1 MRDIEDFVFTNKQC
15 LAVCIA
21 KNENTKLSQIFQL
34 LALDDKEEQFDSQP
48 LSHNVRCSLI
58 GIANFLLNSHGKFAD
73 DLVPMLLRALS
84 ALPHMKWIDDG
95 LLNKSDRIPIQ
106 EQFAF
111 CFNTSLSDLAAH
123 LPRFRE
129 QIIAAQADALACA
142 VSSVYD
148 IMEDKENLEH
158 NYSHIIKLMCYVLG
172 LTRSIGRFSTDYDTP
187 LISLI
192 FPLPMDETKKL
203 KGDRSGE
210 ILHRISTD
218 EFTFDTPENSEA
230 NLRDETRLIRIYNKL
245 GASFI
250 VHNFTGGLKLNMEA
264 QDLEKLFD
272 SVQRL
277 MESNFLE
284 LLDEI
289 SGDIFQNG
297 GSVKRNPYKSMSE
310 IVNLCCLTLLKDVL
324 SPYTVSRDE
333 ETSPVSEKFAKEIS
347 VFSKNAL
354 QRLDSELQGLSH
366 SSEATTSSEVSRQ
379 KLNIQAATVSLQLI
393 AWAAIDDIDADTIC
407 TEIISRLFANQSQ
420 RTIISQLALYLK
432 AISSMATLAEK
443 FPAVATTAVNQNLQ
457 RFLLE
462 PAPMLTKL
470 ASDTTL
476 ERGKSTGDVLQNSKS
491 SNNLIDA
498 ISKRKLALDSLRNSA
513 IKAICRALKSSIRM
527 ESDSVQ
533 QCLAGLST
541 KLFVCSNAS
550 NLSSSVVSLV
560 CENAIQ
566 TLGGIG
572 VGLVDSTAVEVPEMV
587 VQIYLQRFA
596 QPPSQLDVTMVRC
609 LAEMWIA
616 GAKSIYENV
625 WKLFTQI
632 CIESSNRVYSQ
643 GNGEPNEQRYTHVSL
658 AVDMAMSR
666 MAAGVKNE
674 DDKQTLL
681 IRLLEL
687 FVQLGIEGRR
697 VGEKVSKSTVKMST
711 SAGNLGVLM
720 PKIASLLR
728 RMQPISEPTPKLRSL
743 FRDFWFYCTV
753 LGFDVE
759 SSSLW
764 PEEWYNAVCET
775 ATKTPVL
782 IATENLRSEL
792 IDNAAIRSD
801 SISPQELQEMRNTV
815 LAELSHQAEAVPLIN
830 RFDFANCTYLLSV
843 HRMESMRLIHSS
855 NIEAFSSFF
864 KYIEDKTVRKDKSG
878 LWTCM
883 LAAAPRIFY
892 SWCVK
897 MQTRRDN
904 DEPTEDALVWHAQFL
919 LFKFNHHLREVR
931 KVADACLS
939 QLVQSF
945 PYLLWNT
952 KVLTTILRLLQEL
965 EDNLQKDPTCRE
977 PQFTIDGFEKKE
989 WTIQL
994 QDSIEG
1000 RRSVVKDFSMRV
1012 KQILKEALRW
1022 APASTHS
1029 NLLEYVSKFG
1039 SERDAAMQLAIDATS
1054 EGSGKSGS
1062 YLTSLYKR
1070 SNYLGQVKGMLATT
1084 LSGDID
1090 QVTAENSLIDRLE
1103 KDFLRACQ
1111 SGKDN
1116 EMEQAVLLLTALF
1129 VSLRALNERI
1139 LTLLVRTP
1147 LHNFTESTIS
1157 LCTMAWNWLLSARPE
1172 AHSLFLHEQARA
1184 FADSCRFGLGLFEK
1198 ENVDM
1203 SLSPLCRQV
1212 ERPPPSANFRPHREW
1227 IEFIS
1232 ERCDVASYSSR
1243 EQLDVLEMMFSQ
1255 ILSAQIG
1262 TAHLHGS
1269 AAGVSNPSA
1278 NITAPARKET
1288 INQVTRGIEAV
1299 GVRFRLLSC
1308 VLNMVQQDACL
1319 LRPTNVLIRQRV
1331 YSAAFHYF
1339 TIAPQGPTQPAEALK
1354 EDINQLA
1361 KFFKHLKNDK
1371 YYMVKESVAQTDKNS
1386 VMSSTTMSQ
1395 MQTAFEKS
1403 LLISGGSV
1411 STGTNGTPTATT
1423 LMLPPT
1429 TNYANTLTLSS
1440 QKSMA
1445 AASASIRS
1453 GKTIEAKLSAEEDK
1467 RIKTWNKQRNMLLL
1481 LVANEIERLT
1491 AWLHPLALAVEECTS
1506 EPDTFLRATLNDIQ
1520 LPTSQDSKKKKV
1532 VWREQVELAW
1542 SISPELCIQLPTR
1555 FRGSEDLVRCVES
1568 IVRLQPEL
1576 VAHIPEALPIY
1587 LGGGSVVFESSDM
1600 SHVLTWARCSPVM
1613 ALSLLTPRIYPTHPI
1628 SVQYAVRVLR
1638 SYPADA
1644 LLMYIP
1650 QIVQAVRYDTMGYI
1664 SELMIWLAG
1673 HSQLLAHQ
1681 LIWNMQTNMY
1691 TDEESK
1697 IKDPTLFDPL
1707 NDIMQKIISQ
1717 LEGAA
1722 RRFHEA
1728 EFKLF
1733 HQLTAISG
1741 TIKPYPKGDARKKA
1755 CLKALADVKIE
1766 TITYLPSNPEAVL
1779 LDLDYSSGAPMQ
1791 SAAKAPF
1798 LARFRVK
1805 RCGVRE
1811 LERIGLQAQHE
1822 NKKSQEADL
1831 EDLRKVQD
1839 SRVCWQAAIFKVGDD
1854 VRQDMLAL
1862 QLMQLMKN
1870 VWAGL
1875 GLPVRVFPYR
1885 VVATSPGC
1893 GVIECVPNSKSR
1905 DQLGRQTDFGL
1916 YEYFKTQ
1923 YGDESSET
1931 FQEARRNFVRSMAAY
1946 SVFSFLLQIKDRHN
1960 GNIMIDLDGHIIH
1973 IDFGFMFES
1982 SPGGNLG
1989 FEPDFKLSEEMVAIM
2004 GGKMEAAPFRQFAS
2018 LCVHAYLAVRPYHKS
2033 FVSLVSLMLD
2043 THLPCFRGK
2052 TINQLRARFAPEMN
2066 EKDAAKYMHSVITN
2080 CFLNI
2085 RSKMYDQLQYFQ
2097 NEIPY

>member
-1 MRDIEDFVFTNKQC
+1 MFTNKQC

-34 LALDDKEEQFDSQP
+34 LALDDKEEQFESQP

-58 GIANFLLNSHGKFAD
+58 GVANFLLNSHGKFAD
-73 DLVPMLLRALS
+73 DLVPMLLRALT

-95 LLNKSDRIPIQ
+95 LLNKSDRIPVQ

-129 QIIAAQADALACA
+129 QIVSAQCDALACA
-142 VSSVYD
+142 VSSAYD
-148 IMEDKENLEH
+148 LLEDKENLEH
-158 NYSHIIKLMCYVLG
+158 NHSHVVKLMCYVLG
-172 LTRSIGRFSTDYDTP
+172 LTRSIGRFSTDYDSP

-203 KGDRSGE
+203 KGSGGE

-230 NLRDETRLIRIYNKL
+230 VLRDQARLVRMYNKL
-245 GASFI
+245 GASFL
-250 VHNFTGGLKLNMEA
+250 VHNFTGGLKLEMTA

-277 MESNFLE
+277 MDLKFLE
-284 LLDEI
+284 VLDEI
-289 SGDIFQNG
+289 SGDIFQHG

-310 IVNLCCLTLLKDVL
+310 IVILCSLTLLKDVL
-324 SPYTVSRDE
+324 GPYQVVKD
-333 ETSPVSEKFAKEIS
+333 SPVSEKFAKEIS
-347 VFSKNAL
+347 VFSKSAL
-354 QRLDSELQGLSH
+354 QKLDSELQTLQH
-366 SSEATTSSEVSRQ
+366 SSDPAMNVNTEVSRQ
-379 KLNIQAATVSLQLI
+379 KLNIQSATVSLQLI

-407 TEIISRLFANQSQ
+407 TEIISRLFANQPQ
-420 RTIISQLALYLK
+420 RTIISQLPLYLK

-470 ASDTTL
+470 ATDSTL
-476 ERGKSTGDVLQNSKS
+476 ERGKSAGDVIQNSKS
-491 SNNLIDA
+491 SNNLIEA
-498 ISKRKLALDSLRNSA
+498 ISRRKLALDSLRNAA

-541 KLFVCSNAS
+541 KLFVCSNA
-550 NLSSSVVSLV
+550 NNFVVSLV

-596 QPPSQLDVTMVRC
+596 NPPSQLDVTMIRC

-616 GAKSIYENV
+616 GARSIYENV

-643 GNGEPNEQRYTHVSL
+643 GNNDSNDQRFTASRHVSL

-666 MAAGVKNE
+666 MAVGVVNE
-674 DDKQTLL
+674 DDKMTLL
-681 IRLLEL
+681 VRLLEL

-782 IATENLRSEL
+782 IASENLRSEL

-843 HRMESMRLIHSS
+843 HRMESMRLLHANHID
-855 NIEAFSSFF
+855 AFSSFF

-883 LAAAPRIFY
+883 LAAAPRIFL

-897 MQTRRDN
+897 MMKRRDN

-939 QLVQSF
+939 QLVKAF

-965 EDNLQKDPTCRE
+965 EDNLQKDPTCKE
-977 PQFTIDGFEKKE
+977 PQFSIEGFEKG

-1000 RRSVVKDFSMRV
+1000 RRAVVKDFSMRV
-1012 KQILKEALRW
+1012 KQILKEALQW

-1054 EGSGKSGS
+1054 EKNGKSGS
-1062 YLTSLYKR
+1062 YMTSLYKR

-1103 KDFLRACQ
+1103 KDFQRACK

-1129 VSLRALNERI
+1129 VSLRNVNERI

-1227 IEFIS
+1227 IEFIG

-1255 ILSAQIG
+1255 TLSAKIG
-1262 TAHLHGS
+1262 TGHLHGTISTSNGGSLS
-1269 AAGVSNPSA
+1269 AP
-1278 NITAPARKET
+1278 TRKEC
-1288 INQVTRGIEAV
+1288 INQITRGIEAV

-1308 VLNMVQQDACL
+1308 VLGMIQQDACL
-1319 LRPTNVLIRQRV
+1319 ARPTNVLIRQRV
-1331 YSAAFHYF
+1331 YSCAFHYF
-1339 TIAPQGPTQPAEALK
+1339 TLAPQGPTQAEDALR
-1354 EDINQLA
+1354 EDIRLMC
-1361 KFFKHLKNDK
+1361 KFFQNLKSDK
-1371 YYMVKESVAQTDKNS
+1371 YYMVKETLAKSDKNLVLTS
-1386 VMSSTTMSQ
+1386 TMSH

-1403 LLISGGSV
+1403 LLVGNGAGV
-1411 STGTNGTPTATT
+1411 TTGTPTAT

-1440 QKSMA
+1440 QKAMA
-1445 AASASIRS
+1445 AATASMRS
-1453 GKTIEAKLSAEEDK
+1453 GKTIEAKLSNEEDR
-1467 RIKTWNKQRNMLLL
+1467 RIRTWMKQRHMLMI
-1481 LVANEIERLT
+1481 LVANEIERLS
-1491 AWLHPLALAVEECTS
+1491 AWLHPLALAQEDCTS
-1506 EPDTFLRATLNDIQ
+1506 EAEQFMKTTIMEIQ
-1520 LPTSQDSKKKKV
+1520 LPAENKKKFS
-1532 VWREQVELAW
+1532 WREAAELSW
-1542 SISPELCIQLPTR
+1542 HISPELAIQLPSR
-1555 FRGSEDLVRCVES
+1555 FRGYEELIKSVEGLVRG
-1568 IVRLQPEL
+1568 QPEL
-1576 VAHIPEALPIY
+1576 VAHIPEALPLF
-1587 LGGGSVVFESSDM
+1587 LGNGSSVFESSDM
-1600 SHVLTWARCSPVM
+1600 SHVLTWSRCSPVM
-1613 ALSLLTPRIYPTHPI
+1613 ALSLLTPRQYPTHPI
-1628 SVQYAVRVLR
+1628 SMQYAVRVLR

-1664 SELMIWLAG
+1664 SELIIWLAG

-1697 IKDPTLFDPL
+1697 NKDPTLFDPL
-1707 NDIMQKIISQ
+1707 NDIMQKILSQ

-1741 TIKPYPKGDARKKA
+1741 TIKPFPKGDARKKA

-1779 LDLDYSSGAPMQ
+1779 LDLDYSSGTPMQ

-1811 LERIGLQAQHE
+1811 LEHIGLQAQSE
-1822 NKKSQEADL
+1822 KEEKSSEADL
-1831 EDLRKVQD
+1831 DNLRKVQD

-2052 TINQLRARFAPEMN
+2052 TINQLRTRFAPDMN
-2066 EKDAAKYMHSVITN
+2066 EKEAAKYMHSVITN

>member
-1 MRDIEDFVFTNKQC
+1 
-15 LAVCIA
+15 
-21 KNENTKLSQIFQL
+21 
-34 LALDDKEEQFDSQP
+34 
-48 LSHNVRCSLI
+48 
-58 GIANFLLNSHGKFAD
+58 
-73 DLVPMLLRALS
+73 
-84 ALPHMKWIDDG
+84 MKWIDDG
-95 LLNKSDRIPIQ
+95 LLNKSDKIPIQ

-129 QIIAAQADALACA
+129 QIVSAQADALACA

-148 IMEDKENLEH
+148 LLEDKENLEH
-158 NYSHIIKLMCYVLG
+158 NHSHVIKLMCYVLG

-192 FPLPMDETKKL
+192 FPLPKDETKKP
-203 KGDRSGE
+203 KGKSNGE

-218 EFTFDTPENSEA
+218 EFSFDTPENTEA
-230 NLRDETRLIRIYNKL
+230 ALRDETRLIRMYNKL
-245 GASFI
+245 GASFL
-250 VHNFTGGLKLNMEA
+250 VHNFTGGLKLEMNSE
-264 QDLEKLFD
+264 DLEKLFD

-277 MESNFLE
+277 MDPKILE
-284 LLDEI
+284 VLDDI
-289 SGDIFQNG
+289 SGDIFHNG
-297 GSVKRNPYKSMSE
+297 GNVKRNPYKSMSE
-310 IVNLCCLTLLKDVL
+310 IINLCCLTLLKDVL
-324 SPYTVSRDE
+324 CPYTVATDE
-333 ETSPVSEKFAKEIS
+333 SPVSEKFAKEIS
-347 VFSKNAL
+347 VFSNAAL
-354 QRLDSELQGLSH
+354 TKLDADLQGLSH
-366 SSEATTSSEVSRQ
+366 SSETTTSSEVSRQ
-379 KLNIQAATVSLQLI
+379 KLNIQSATVSLQLI
-393 AWAAIDDIDADTIC
+393 AWAAIDDITADSIC
-407 TEIISRLFANQSQ
+407 TEIIKRLFNMQSQ
-420 RTIISQLALYLK
+420 RTIISHLPFYLK

-470 ASDTTL
+470 ASESTL
-476 ERGKSTGDVLQNSKS
+476 ERGKSAGDVLQNSKS
-491 SNNLIDA
+491 SNNLVDA
-498 ISKRKLALDSLRNSA
+498 SFKRKLALDSLRNAA
-513 IKAICRALKSSIRM
+513 IKAICRALKSSIRI
-527 ESDSVQ
+527 EPDSVQ

-541 KLFVCSNAS
+541 KLFVCSNA
-550 NLSSSVVSLV
+550 NNFVVSLV

-596 QPPSQLDVTMVRC
+596 NPPSQLDVTMIRC

-616 GAKSIYENV
+616 GARSIYENV

-643 GNGEPNEQRYTHVSL
+643 GNSETNDQRYTHVSL

-666 MAAGVKNE
+666 MATGVRNE
-674 DDKQTLL
+674 EDKMTLL
-681 IRLLEL
+681 VRLLEL

-728 RMQPISEPTPKLRSL
+728 RMHPISDPTPKLRSL

-782 IATENLRSEL
+782 IASENLRSEL

-843 HRMESMRLIHSS
+843 HRMESMRLIHA
-855 NIEAFSSFF
+855 NHIDAFSSFF

-883 LAAAPRIFY
+883 LAAAPRIFF
-892 SWCVK
+892 SWCLK
-897 MQTRRDN
+897 MQKRRDN

-952 KVLTTILRLLQEL
+952 TVLTTILRLLQEL
-965 EDNLQKDPTCRE
+965 EDNLTKDPTCKE
-977 PQFTIDGFEKKE
+977 PQFQIDGFERKE

-1054 EGSGKSGS
+1054 EGKGKSGS

-1103 KDFLRACQ
+1103 KDFQRACK

-1129 VSLRALNERI
+1129 VSLRCVNERI

-1184 FADSCRFGLGLFEK
+1184 FADSSRFGLGLFEK

-1227 IEFIS
+1227 IEFIG

-1255 ILSAQIG
+1255 TLSAQIG
-1262 TAHLHGS
+1262 TGHLHGS
-1269 AAGVSNPSA
+1269 TGASHSVNLTGP
-1278 NITAPARKET
+1278 TRKES

-1308 VLNMVQQDACL
+1308 VLGMVQQEACL

-1331 YSAAFHYF
+1331 YASAFHYF
-1339 TIAPQGPTQPAEALK
+1339 TIAPQGPTQPEEALR
-1354 EDINQLA
+1354 EDIRLLA
-1361 KFFKHLKNDK
+1361 KFFDHLKNDRH
-1371 YYMVKESVAQTDKNS
+1371 YMIKETKAITDKNI
-1386 VMSSTTMSQ
+1386 VMSSTISQ

-1403 LLISGGSV
+1403 LLITGGSAAP
-1411 STGTNGTPTATT
+1411 TNGTPTTT

-1445 AASASIRS
+1445 AATASIRS
-1453 GKTIEAKLSAEEDK
+1453 GKSIEAKLSIEEDR
-1467 RIKTWNKQRNMLLL
+1467 RIKTWMKQRNMLML
-1481 LVANEIERLT
+1481 LVANEIERLC
-1491 AWLHPLALAVEECTS
+1491 AWLHPLALSQEDCTS
-1506 EPDTFLRATLNDIQ
+1506 DSDAFLRATLADIQ
-1520 LPTSQDSKKKKV
+1520 VPGSTSDNKKKK

-1542 SISPELCIQLPTR
+1542 SISPELCIQLPSR
-1555 FRGSEDLVRCVES
+1555 FRGSDELVKCVES
-1568 IVRLQPEL
+1568 LVRGQPEL

-1587 LGGGSVVFESSDM
+1587 LGNGSSVFESSDM

-1697 IKDPTLFDPL
+1697 VKDPTLFDPL

-1741 TIKPYPKGDARKKA
+1741 TIKPFPKGEARKKA
-1755 CLKALADVKIE
+1755 CLKALADIKIE

-1779 LDLDYSSGAPMQ
+1779 LDLDYSSGTPMQ

-1798 LARFRVK
+1798 LVRFRVK

-1811 LERIGLQAQHE
+1811 LEKIGLQAQSE
-1822 NKKSQEADL
+1822 NKKSSESDL

>member
-1 MRDIEDFVFTNKQC
+1 MRDIEDFVFSNKQC

-21 KNENTKLSQIFQL
+21 KNENTKLTQVFQL
-34 LALDDKEEQFDSQP
+34 LALDGKNENFESPP
-48 LSHNVRCSLI
+48 LSHNVRASLI
-58 GIANFLLNSHGKFAD
+58 GIANFLLHSHGKFAD
-73 DLVPMLLRALS
+73 ELVPMLLRALNS
-84 ALPHMKWIDDG
+84 LPHTTWIDDG
-95 LLNKSDRIPIQ
+95 LLNKSDQIPVQ

-111 CFNTSLSDLAAH
+111 CFNTALSDLAAR
-123 LPRFRE
+123 LPPFRE
-129 QIIAAQADALACA
+129 HIVSAQTDALACA
-142 VSSVYD
+142 VSSVLD
-148 IMEDKENLEH
+148 LLKDKKNLEH
-158 NYSHIIKLMCYVLG
+158 NHAHVVKLMCYVLG
-172 LTRSIGRFSTDYDTP
+172 LIRSMGRFSADYEVP
-187 LISLI
+187 LISLV
-192 FPLPMDETKKL
+192 FPLPVDETKKC
-203 KGDRSGE
+203 KGMTSGE
-210 ILHRISTD
+210 TRQRLNID
-218 EFTFDTPENSEA
+218 EFMYEEPDADTNSA
-230 NLRDETRLIRIYNKL
+230 LDGSRFVRMYNKL
-245 GASFI
+245 GASFQ
-250 VHNFTGGLKLNMEA
+250 VLNYTGGLKLTMSA
-264 QDLEKLFD
+264 HDLEKLFD

-277 MESNFLE
+277 MEPSILST
-284 LLDEI
+284 LDQIAAET
-289 SGDIFQNG
+289 FTA
-297 GSVKRNPYKSMSE
+297 GSLKRNPYKTLAE
-310 IVNLCCLTLLKDVL
+310 AVTLCCLCLLRDVL
-324 SPYTVSRDE
+324 SLYNVATNKE
-333 ETSPVSEKFAKEIS
+333 KPVTEAFAKE
-347 VFSKNAL
+347 VNAFARTAL
-354 QRLDSELQGLSH
+354 QKLDTESQSIQH
-366 SSEATTSSEVSRQ
+366 SSEDSSTISRA
-379 KLNIQAATVSLQLI
+379 KLNVQAATVALQLI
-393 AWAAIDDIDADTIC
+393 AWAAVDDIDSDTIC
-407 TEIISRLFANQSQ
+407 SSISPRLFANQTQ
-420 RTIISQLALYLK
+420 RTIISQLPLSLN
-432 AISSMATLAEK
+432 AIRSLASLAEK
-443 FPAVATTAVNQNLQ
+443 FPAVATATVIPILS

-470 ASDTTL
+470 ASDSTL
-476 ERGKSTGDVLQNSKS
+476 ERGKSAGELGKS
-491 SNNLIDA
+491 SNGAMDGSL
-498 ISKRKLALDSLRNSA
+498 KRKSALDTLRTTA
-513 IKAICRALKSSIRM
+513 IKAMCRALKSAMRVEVSC
-527 ESDSVQ
+527 VQ
-533 QCLAGLST
+533 ACLASLSS
-541 KLFVCSNAS
+541 KLFVCSNA
-550 NLSSSVVSLV
+550 NNFVVSLV

-587 VQIYLQRFA
+587 LQIYLQRFA
-596 QPPSQLDVTMVRC
+596 NPPSQLDVTMVRC

-616 GAKSIYENV
+616 GSRTIYENV

-643 GNGEPNEQRYTHVSL
+643 GNSDSHDQRYTHVSL
-658 AVDMAMSR
+658 AVDVAMSR
-666 MAAGVKNE
+666 MAEGVRNE
-674 DDKQTLL
+674 EDKMTLL
-681 IRLLEL
+681 VRLLEL

-720 PKIASLLR
+720 PKIAALLR
-728 RMQPISEPTPKLRSL
+728 RMQPISQPTPKLRSL

-815 LAELSHQAEAVPLIN
+815 LAELQHQAEAVPLIN

-843 HRMESMRLIHSS
+843 HRMETMRLLHAN
-855 NIEAFSSFF
+855 NIDAFSSFF
-864 KYIEDKTVRKDKSG
+864 KYIEDKTMRKDKSG

-883 LAAAPRIFY
+883 LAAAPQVFY
-892 SWCVK
+892 EWCFEMMK
-897 MQTRRDN
+897 RRDN
-904 DEPTEDALVWHAQFL
+904 DQPTGEALVWHAQFL

-931 KVADACLS
+931 KVADLCLS
-939 QLVQSF
+939 KLIEKF

-952 KVLTTILRLLQEL
+952 EVLTTILRLLQEL
-965 EDNLQKDPTCRE
+965 EENLQTDPTCRE
-977 PQFTIDGFEKKE
+977 PQFTIRGYEQG
-989 WTIQL
+989 WSIQL

-1000 RRSVVKDFSMRV
+1000 RRAVVKDFSLRV

-1022 APASTHS
+1022 APAATHS

-1039 SERDAAMQLAIDATS
+1039 TTCDAAMQLALDATS
-1054 EGSGKSGS
+1054 EGQGMAKASGA
-1062 YLTSLYKR
+1062 YMTSLYKR
-1070 SNYLGQVKGMLATT
+1070 SLYLGQVKGMLATT

-1090 QVTAENSLIDRLE
+1090 EATAENRLIDKLE
-1103 KDFLRACQ
+1103 TDFTRACR

-1129 VSLRALNERI
+1129 VTLRSLNERI

-1147 LHNFTESTIS
+1147 LCNFTESTVS

-1172 AHSLFLHEQARA
+1172 AHNTFLHEQARA

-1198 ENVDM
+1198 EHDNL
-1203 SLSPLCRQV
+1203 STSPLCRQL
-1212 ERPPPSANFRPHREW
+1212 ERPPNSANFRPHRAW
-1227 IEFIS
+1227 VEFIA

-1255 ILSAQIG
+1255 TLSAQIG
-1262 TAHLHGS
+1262 TGHLNGASSTH
-1269 AAGVSNPSA
+1269 SA
-1278 NITAPARKET
+1278 NLSGTPRRES
-1288 INQVTRGIEAV
+1288 INQITRGIEAV
-1299 GVRFRLLSC
+1299 GVRFRLLST
-1308 VLNMVQQDACL
+1308 VLGMVQQEACT

-1331 YSAAFHYF
+1331 YSSAFHYF
-1339 TIAPQGPTQPAEALK
+1339 TLAPQGPTQSEDALR
-1354 EDINQLA
+1354 EDIRLLVVFFNHVRTDSRYLKKEAMA
-1361 KFFKHLKNDK
+1361 KTG
-1371 YYMVKESVAQTDKNS
+1371 KEM
-1386 VMSSTTMSQ
+1386 VMSSTMSQ
-1395 MQTAFEKS
+1395 MQSAFEKS
-1403 LLISGGSV
+1403 LLIGGGGYDPLATIKSTSGS
-1411 STGTNGTPTATT
+1411 NGTPTMT
-1423 LMLPPT
+1423 LMLPPS

-1440 QKSMA
+1440 QKSIA
-1445 AASASIRS
+1445 AATASMRS
-1453 GKTIEAKLSAEEDK
+1453 GKSIEKKLSLEEDR
-1467 RIKTWNKQRNMLLL
+1467 RIKKWNKQRHLLMLLL
-1481 LVANEIERLT
+1481 ANEIERLC
-1491 AWLHPLALAVEECTS
+1491 AWLHPLALSQEEDTLDIEQWLKATVLPDIRS
-1506 EPDTFLRATLNDIQ
+1506 ENKL
-1520 LPTSQDSKKKKV
+1520 
-1532 VWREQVELAW
+1532 WREHVQSAW
-1542 SISPELCIQLPTR
+1542 DISPELAIQLPAR
-1555 FRGSEDLVRCVES
+1555 FKGSEDLIKCVQKLVRA
-1568 IVRLQPEL
+1568 QPEL
-1576 VAHIPEALPIY
+1576 VAHLPQALP
-1587 LGGGSVVFESSDM
+1587 LFLRDASVFETADM
-1600 SHVLTWARCSPVM
+1600 SHVLTWARCSPVT
-1613 ALSLLTPRIYPTHPI
+1613 ALSLLTPRQNPAHPI
-1628 SVQYAVRVLR
+1628 TMQYAVRVLR

-1650 QIVQAVRYDTMGYI
+1650 QIVQAVRFDTMGYI

-1691 TDEESK
+1691 TDEDSK
-1697 IKDPTLFDPL
+1697 NRDPVLFDAL
-1707 NDIMQKIISQ
+1707 SDITQKIISQ

-1741 TIKPYPKGDARKKA
+1741 TIKPFPKGEARKKA

-1766 TITYLPSNPEAVL
+1766 TITYLPSNPEAIL
-1779 LDLDYSSGAPMQ
+1779 LDLDYSSGTPMQ

-1811 LERIGLQAQHE
+1811 LERIGLQAQSE
-1822 NKKSQEADL
+1822 NGRTVECDL
-1831 EDLRKVQD
+1831 EELKKAQD

-1946 SVFSFLLQIKDRHN
+1946 SVFSYLLQIKDRHN

-2018 LCVHAYLAVRPYHKS
+2018 LCVHAFLAVRPYEKE

-2043 THLPCFRGK
+2043 TGLPCFRGK
-2052 TINQLRARFAPEMN
+2052 TINQLRSRFAPTLN
-2066 EKDAAKYMHSVITN
+2066 EQDAAKFMHSVITN

>member
-34 LALDDKEEQFDSQP
+34 LALDDKEEQFESQP

-73 DLVPMLLRALS
+73 ELVPMLLRALT

-95 LLNKSDRIPIQ
+95 LLNKSDRVPIQ
-106 EQFAF
+106 EQFSF

-129 QIIAAQADALACA
+129 QIIAAQTDALACA
-142 VSSVYD
+142 VSAVYD
-148 IMEDKENLEH
+148 LFDDEENLEH
-158 NYSHIIKLMCYVLG
+158 NYSHVVKLMCYVLG
-172 LTRSIGRFSTDYDTP
+172 LTRSIGRFSTDYDIP

-192 FPLPMDETKKL
+192 FPLPVDETKKL
-203 KGDRSGE
+203 KGSSGDDGR
-210 ILHRISTD
+210 HRISSD

-230 NLRDETRLIRIYNKL
+230 ILLDKTRLIRMYNKL
-245 GASFI
+245 GASFL
-250 VHNFTGGLKLNMEA
+250 VHNYPGGLKLEMCA

-277 MESNFLE
+277 MDSKFLE
-284 LLDEI
+284 SLDAI

-324 SPYTVSRDE
+324 GPYEVSKDE
-333 ETSPVSEKFAKEIS
+333 EKSPVSEKFAKEIS
-347 VFSKNAL
+347 IFSKSAL
-354 QRLDSELQGLSH
+354 QRLDSELQGLQH
-366 SSEATTSSEVSRQ
+366 SSEPMMTLNSEVSRQ
-379 KLNIQAATVSLQLI
+379 KLNIQSATVSLQLI
-393 AWAAIDDIDADTIC
+393 AWAAVDDIDADTIC
-407 TEIISRLFANQSQ
+407 TEIITRLFANQSQ
-420 RTIISQLALYLK
+420 RTIISQLPLYLK

-470 ASDTTL
+470 ASDSTL
-476 ERGKSTGDVLQNSKS
+476 ERGKSAGDVIQNSKS
-491 SNNLIDA
+491 SNNLNDA
-498 ISKRKLALDSLRNSA
+498 TSKRKLALDSLRNSA

-541 KLFVCSNAS
+541 KLFVCSNA
-550 NLSSSVVSLV
+550 NNFDSSVVSLV

-596 QPPSQLDVTMVRC
+596 NPPSQLDVTMIRC

-616 GAKSIYENV
+616 GARSIYENV

-643 GNGEPNEQRYTHVSL
+643 GNNDSNDQRYTHVSL

-674 DDKQTLL
+674 DDKMTLL
-681 IRLLEL
+681 VRLLEL

-764 PEEWYNAVCET
+764 PEKWYNAVCET

-843 HRMESMRLIHSS
+843 HRMESMRLIHA
-855 NIEAFSSFF
+855 NHVDAFSSFF

-883 LAAAPRIFY
+883 LAAAPRIFL
-892 SWCVK
+892 SWCEK
-897 MQTRRDN
+897 MMKRRDN
-904 DEPTEDALVWHAQFL
+904 DEPTEEALVWHAQFL

-939 QLVQSF
+939 QLVKAF

-965 EDNLQKDPTCRE
+965 EDNLLKDPTCRE
-977 PQFTIDGFEKKE
+977 PQFTIEGFEKG

-1000 RRSVVKDFSMRV
+1000 RRAVVKDFSMRV
-1012 KQILKEALRW
+1012 KQILKEALMW

-1054 EGSGKSGS
+1054 EGKGKSGS

-1090 QVTAENSLIDRLE
+1090 QVTAENKLIDRLE
-1103 KDFLRACQ
+1103 KDFQRACK

-1129 VSLRALNERI
+1129 VSLRSLNERI

-1184 FADSCRFGLGLFEK
+1184 FADSSRFGLGLFEK

-1227 IEFIS
+1227 IEFIG

-1255 ILSAQIG
+1255 TLSAQIG
-1262 TAHLHGS
+1262 TGHLHGS
-1269 AAGVSNPSA
+1269 TACNNSNL
-1278 NITAPARKET
+1278 TGTTKRET

-1308 VLNMVQQDACL
+1308 VLGMVQQDACL

-1331 YSAAFHYF
+1331 YSSAFHYF
-1339 TIAPQGPTQPAEALK
+1339 TMAPQGPTQAEEALR
-1354 EDINQLA
+1354 EDIRLLA
-1361 KFFKHLKNDK
+1361 KFFDHLKSDK
-1371 YYMVKESVAQTDKNS
+1371 HYMIKETMAKTDKNI
-1386 VMSSTTMSQ
+1386 VMSSTMSH

-1403 LLISGGSV
+1403 LLVTSGGSI
-1411 STGTNGTPTATT
+1411 STGNNGTPTTT

-1429 TNYANTLTLSS
+1429 TNYANTLTLS
-1440 QKSMA
+1440 QKTMA
-1445 AASASIRS
+1445 AATASIRS
-1453 GKTIEAKLSAEEDK
+1453 GKSIEAKLSIEEDR
-1467 RIKTWNKQRNMLLL
+1467 RIKTWMKQRNMLML
-1481 LVANEIERLT
+1481 LVANEIERLS
-1491 AWLHPLALAVEECTS
+1491 AWLHPLALAQEDCTLES
-1506 EPDTFLRATLNDIQ
+1506 EQFLRSQILDIQ
-1520 LPTSQDSKKKKV
+1520 GTGGSSSENKKKKI
-1532 VWREQVELAW
+1532 WREQAELAW
-1542 SISPELCIQLPTR
+1542 SISPELAIQMPSR
-1555 FRGSEDLVRCVES
+1555 FRGSEDLIKCVEGL
-1568 IVRLQPEL
+1568 VRSQPEL
-1576 VAHIPEALPIY
+1576 VAHIPEALPLF
-1587 LGGGSVVFESSDM
+1587 LGNGSGVFESADM

-1613 ALSLLTPRIYPTHPI
+1613 ALSLLTPRQYPTHPI
-1628 SVQYAVRVLR
+1628 SMQYAVRVLR

-1697 IKDPTLFDPL
+1697 IKDTALFDPL

-1741 TIKPYPKGDARKKA
+1741 TIKPFPKGDARKKA

-1779 LDLDYSSGAPMQ
+1779 LDLDYSSGTPMQ

-1811 LERIGLQAQHE
+1811 LERIGLQAQSE
-1822 NKKSQEADL
+1822 KEEKSSEADL
-1831 EDLRKVQD
+1831 EKLRKVQD

-2052 TINQLRARFAPEMN
+2052 TINQLRARFAPDMN

>member
-21 KNENTKLSQIFQL
+21 KNENTKLTQINQL
-34 LALDDKEEQFDSQP
+34 LPLDDKEEEFESQP

-58 GIANFLLNSHGKFAD
+58 GIANFLLNSHGKFAEE
-73 DLVPMLLRALS
+73 LMPMLLRALS

-111 CFNTSLSDLAAH
+111 CFNTCLSDLAAH

-129 QIIAAQADALACA
+129 QIVAAQADALACA

-192 FPLPMDETKKL
+192 FPLPMDETKQL
-203 KGDRSGE
+203 KGDTARE
-210 ILHRISTD
+210 IIHRISSD
-218 EFTFDTPENSEA
+218 EFAFDTPENSEA
-230 NLRDETRLIRIYNKL
+230 ILRDETRLIRMYNKL
-245 GASFI
+245 GASFV
-250 VHNFTGGLKLNMEA
+250 VHNFTGGLKLQLGA
-264 QDLEKLFD
+264 HDLEKLFD

-277 MESNFLE
+277 MDSNFLE

-324 SPYTVSRDE
+324 GPYTIAKDE
-333 ETSPVSEKFAKEIS
+333 EESPVSEKFAKEIS

-366 SSEATTSSEVSRQ
+366 SAEATTSSEMSRQ
-379 KLNIQAATVSLQLI
+379 KLNIQSATVSLQLI

-420 RTIISQLALYLK
+420 RTIISQLPLYLK

-470 ASDTTL
+470 ASDSTL
-476 ERGKSTGDVLQNSKS
+476 ERGKSAGDVLQNSKS
-491 SNNLIDA
+491 SNNLMD
-498 ISKRKLALDSLRNSA
+498 SSSRRKLALDSLRNAA

-550 NLSSSVVSLV
+550 NFVVSLV

-572 VGLVDSTAVEVPEMV
+572 VGLVDSTAAEVPEMV

-596 QPPSQLDVTMVRC
+596 NPPSQLDVTMIRC

-616 GAKSIYENV
+616 GARQIYENV

-643 GNGEPNEQRYTHVSL
+643 GNSESNDQRYTHVSL
-658 AVDMAMSR
+658 AVDVAMSR
-666 MAAGVKNE
+666 MADGVKNE

-728 RMQPISEPTPKLRSL
+728 RMQPISESSPKLRSL

-764 PEEWYNAVCET
+764 PEEWYNAVCEV

-801 SISPQELQEMRNTV
+801 SISPQELQDMRNKV
-815 LAELSHQAEAVPLIN
+815 LNELGHQAEAVPLIN

-843 HRMESMRLIHSS
+843 HRMESMRLIHA
-855 NIEAFSSFF
+855 NHIDAFSSFF

-883 LAAAPRIFY
+883 LAAAPRIFLG
-892 SWCVK
+892 WCEK
-897 MQTRRDN
+897 MKTRRDS
-904 DEPTEDALVWHAQFL
+904 DEPTEEALVWHAQFL

-939 QLVQSF
+939 TLVQSF
-945 PYLLWNT
+945 PYLLWNS
-952 KVLTTILRLLQEL
+952 KVLTTILRLLQGL

-977 PQFTIDGFEKKE
+977 PQFTIDGLEKRE

-1103 KDFLRACQ
+1103 KDFQRACQ

-1129 VSLRALNERI
+1129 VSLRSVNERI

-1184 FADSCRFGLGLFEK
+1184 FADSCRFNLGLFEK

-1212 ERPPPSANFRPHREW
+1212 ERPPPSPNFRPHREW

-1243 EQLDVLEMMFSQ
+1243 EQIDVLEMMFSQ

-1262 TAHLHGS
+1262 TGHLHGS
-1269 AAGVSNPSA
+1269 SSEASNPAA
-1278 NITAPARKET
+1278 NVSAPARKET
-1288 INQVTRGIEAV
+1288 VPQITRAIEAV
-1299 GVRFRLLSC
+1299 GVRFRLLSV
-1308 VLNMVQQDACL
+1308 VLHMVQQDACL
-1319 LRPTNVLIRQRV
+1319 TRPTNILIRQRV
-1331 YSAAFHYF
+1331 YASAFHYF
-1339 TIAPQGPTQPAEALK
+1339 TIAPQGPTQSEEALRN
-1354 EDINQLA
+1354 DIKYLA
-1361 KFFKHLKNDK
+1361 KFFEHLKNDRH
-1371 YYMVKESVAQTDKNS
+1371 YMTKGIVAQTDKNM
-1386 VMSSTTMSQ
+1386 VMASTMSNIP
-1395 MQTAFEKS
+1395 TVFEKS
-1403 LLISGGSV
+1403 LLFSGGSV
-1411 STGTNGTPTATT
+1411 TSGANGTPTTT

-1440 QKSMA
+1440 QKTMA

-1453 GKTIEAKLSAEEDK
+1453 GKTIEQKLSAEEEK
-1467 RIKTWNKQRNMLLL
+1467 RVLSWCKQQRLLML
-1481 LVANEIERLT
+1481 LVANEIERLS
-1491 AWLHPLALAVEECTS
+1491 AWLHPLALGQEECAIES
-1506 EPDTFLRATLNDIQ
+1506 ETYLRSQLLDIQ
-1520 LPTSQDSKKKKV
+1520 APATDENKKKKK
-1532 VWREQVELAW
+1532 VWREQVDLAW
-1542 SISPELCIQLPTR
+1542 TISPELLIQMPTR
-1555 FRGSEDLVRCVES
+1555 FRGSQDLVKLVEAT
-1568 IVRLQPEL
+1568 VRSQPEL

-1587 LGGGSVVFESSDM
+1587 LEGGSVVFESSDM
-1600 SHVLTWARCSPVM
+1600 SHVLTWSRCSPVM

-1741 TIKPYPKGDARKKA
+1741 TIKPFPKGDARKKA

-1779 LDLDYSSGAPMQ
+1779 LDLDYSSGTPMQ

-1811 LERIGLQAQHE
+1811 LERIGLQAQSE
-1822 NKKSQEADL
+1822 NNNKKSEDADL
-1831 EDLRKVQD
+1831 DNLRKVQD

>member
-1 MRDIEDFVFTNKQC
+1 
-15 LAVCIA
+15 
-21 KNENTKLSQIFQL
+21 
-34 LALDDKEEQFDSQP
+34 
-48 LSHNVRCSLI
+48 
-58 GIANFLLNSHGKFAD
+58 
-73 DLVPMLLRALS
+73 
-84 ALPHMKWIDDG
+84 
-95 LLNKSDRIPIQ
+95 
-106 EQFAF
+106 
-111 CFNTSLSDLAAH
+111 
-123 LPRFRE
+123 
-129 QIIAAQADALACA
+129 
-142 VSSVYD
+142 
-148 IMEDKENLEH
+148 
-158 NYSHIIKLMCYVLG
+158 
-172 LTRSIGRFSTDYDTP
+172 
-187 LISLI
+187 
-192 FPLPMDETKKL
+192 
-203 KGDRSGE
+203 
-210 ILHRISTD
+210 
-218 EFTFDTPENSEA
+218 
-230 NLRDETRLIRIYNKL
+230 
-245 GASFI
+245 
-250 VHNFTGGLKLNMEA
+250 
-264 QDLEKLFD
+264 
-272 SVQRL
+272 
-277 MESNFLE
+277 
-284 LLDEI
+284 
-289 SGDIFQNG
+289 
-297 GSVKRNPYKSMSE
+297 
-310 IVNLCCLTLLKDVL
+310 
-324 SPYTVSRDE
+324 
-333 ETSPVSEKFAKEIS
+333 
-347 VFSKNAL
+347 
-354 QRLDSELQGLSH
+354 
-366 SSEATTSSEVSRQ
+366 
-379 KLNIQAATVSLQLI
+379 
-393 AWAAIDDIDADTIC
+393 
-407 TEIISRLFANQSQ
+407 
-420 RTIISQLALYLK
+420 
-432 AISSMATLAEK
+432 
-443 FPAVATTAVNQNLQ
+443 
-457 RFLLE
+457 
-462 PAPMLTKL
+462 
-470 ASDTTL
+470 
-476 ERGKSTGDVLQNSKS
+476 
-491 SNNLIDA
+491 
-498 ISKRKLALDSLRNSA
+498 
-513 IKAICRALKSSIRM
+513 
-527 ESDSVQ
+527 
-533 QCLAGLST
+533 
-541 KLFVCSNAS
+541 
-550 NLSSSVVSLV
+550 
-560 CENAIQ
+560 
-566 TLGGIG
+566 
-572 VGLVDSTAVEVPEMV
+572 MV

-596 QPPSQLDVTMVRC
+596 NPPSQLDVTMIRC

-616 GAKSIYENV
+616 GARSIYENV

-643 GNGEPNEQRYTHVSL
+643 GNNESNDQRYTHVSL
-658 AVDMAMSR
+658 AVDVAMSR
-666 MAAGVKNE
+666 MAAGVANE
-674 DDKQTLL
+674 DDKMTLL
-681 IRLLEL
+681 VRLLEL

-728 RMQPISEPTPKLRSL
+728 RMQPISEPTTKLRSL

-843 HRMESMRLIHSS
+843 HRMETMRLIHA
-855 NIEAFSSFF
+855 NHVDAFSSFF
-864 KYIEDKTVRKDKSG
+864 KYIEDKTMRKDKSG

-883 LAAAPRIFY
+883 LAAAPRIFLE
-892 SWCVK
+892 WCEK
-897 MQTRRDN
+897 MMKRRDN
-904 DEPTEDALVWHAQFL
+904 DEPTEEALVWHAQFL

-939 QLVQSF
+939 QLVKAF

-977 PQFTIDGFEKKE
+977 PQFTIEGFGG

-1090 QVTAENSLIDRLE
+1090 QVTAENQLIDRLE
-1103 KDFLRACQ
+1103 KDFQRACK
-1111 SGKDN
+1111 SGKDM

-1129 VSLRALNERI
+1129 VSLRSLNERI
-1139 LTLLVRTP
+1139 LSLLVRTP
-1147 LHNFTESTIS
+1147 LLNFTESTVS

-1184 FADSCRFGLGLFEK
+1184 FADSSRFGLGLFEK
-1198 ENVDM
+1198 EVVGG
-1203 SLSPLCRQV
+1203 SPLCQKL

-1227 IEFIS
+1227 IEFIG

-1255 ILSAQIG
+1255 TLSAHIG
-1262 TAHLHGS
+1262 TGHLHGS
-1269 AAGVSNPSA
+1269 TACSNPASLA
-1278 NITAPARKET
+1278 GPSRKET

-1308 VLNMVQQDACL
+1308 VLGMVQQDACL

-1331 YSAAFHYF
+1331 YSCAFHYF
-1339 TIAPQGPTQPAEALK
+1339 TIAPQGPTQPEERLR
-1354 EDINQLA
+1354 EDIRLLTR
-1361 KFFKHLKNDK
+1361 FFEHLKNDK
-1371 YYMVKESVAQTDKNS
+1371 HYMQKEALAKTDKNL
-1386 VMSSTTMSQ
+1386 VMSSTMSQ
-1395 MQTAFEKS
+1395 MQTNFEKS
-1403 LLISGGSV
+1403 LLISGTPV
-1411 STGTNGTPTATT
+1411 TATAAGTPNTS
-1423 LMLPPT
+1423 LMLPPS

-1445 AASASIRS
+1445 ATSASIRS
-1453 GKTIEAKLSAEEDK
+1453 GKSIETKLSIEEDR
-1467 RIKTWNKQRNMLLL
+1467 RIKTWMKQRNMLML
-1481 LVANEIERLT
+1481 LVANEIERLS
-1491 AWLHPLALAVEECTS
+1491 AWLHPLALAQEDCALDSEE
-1506 EPDTFLRATLNDIQ
+1506 FLRGAFTQAKATGGEKNI
-1520 LPTSQDSKKKKV
+1520 
-1532 VWREQVELAW
+1532 WREQAQLAW
-1542 SISPELCIQLPTR
+1542 DISPELAIQLPSR
-1555 FRGSEDLVRCVES
+1555 FRGSPELVKYVDVLVRG
-1568 IVRLQPEL
+1568 QPEP
-1576 VAHIPEALPIY
+1576 VAHIPEALPLF
-1587 LGGGSVVFESSDM
+1587 LGNGSTVFETSDM

-1613 ALSLLTPRIYPTHPI
+1613 ALSLLTPRIYPMHPI
-1628 SVQYAVRVLR
+1628 SMQYAVRVLR
-1638 SYPADA
+1638 SYSADE
-1644 LLMYIP
+1644 LLLYIP

-1664 SELMIWLAG
+1664 SELIIWLAG
-1673 HSQLLAHQ
+1673 HSQLLSHQ
-1681 LIWNMQTNMY
+1681 LIWNMQTNMF

-1697 IKDPTLFDPL
+1697 VKDPVLFEAL
-1707 NDIMQKIISQ
+1707 NDIMQKILSQ

-1741 TIKPYPKGDARKKA
+1741 TIKPFPKGDARKKA

-1779 LDLDYSSGAPMQ
+1779 LDLDYSSGTPMQ

-1811 LERIGLQAQHE
+1811 LEHIGLQAQSEHGG
-1822 NKKSQEADL
+1822 KTTEADL
-1831 EDLRKVQD
+1831 EELKKVQD

-2066 EKDAAKYMHSVITN
+2066 EKDAAKYMYSVITN

>member
-21 KNENTKLSQIFQL
+21 KNENTKLSQIYQL
-34 LALDDKEEQFDSQP
+34 LALDDKEEHFESQP

-58 GIANFLLNSHGKFAD
+58 GVANFLLHSHGRFAD
-73 DLVPMLLRALS
+73 DLVPMLLRALT

-95 LLNKSDRIPIQ
+95 LLNKSDRIPVQ

-123 LPRFRE
+123 LPRLRE
-129 QIIAAQADALACA
+129 HIVSAQCDALACS

-148 IMEDKENLEH
+148 LLEDKENLEH

-203 KGDRSGE
+203 KGTSSGE
-210 ILHRISTD
+210 IIHRISTD
-218 EFTFDTPENSEA
+218 EFTFDTPENSE
-230 NLRDETRLIRIYNKL
+230 NLLRDQTRLIRMYNKL
-245 GASFI
+245 GASFLF
-250 VHNFTGGLKLNMEA
+250 HNFTGGLKLEMSA

-277 MESNFLE
+277 MDSKFLE
-284 LLDEI
+284 VLDEI
-289 SGDIFQNG
+289 SGEIFQSG
-297 GSVKRNPYKSMSE
+297 GAVKRNPYKSMSE
-310 IVNLCCLTLLKDVL
+310 IVNLCSLTLLKDVL
-324 SPYTVSRDE
+324 GPYQVSSKD
-333 ETSPVSEKFAKEIS
+333 SPVSEKFAKEIG
-347 VFSKNAL
+347 VFSKAAL
-354 QRLDSELQGLSH
+354 QKLDSELQGLQH
-366 SSEATTSSEVSRQ
+366 SSEPVMNPTTEVSRQ
-379 KLNIQAATVSLQLI
+379 KLNMQSATVSLQLI
-393 AWAAIDDIDADTIC
+393 AWAAVDDIDADTIC
-407 TEIISRLFANQSQ
+407 TEIITRLFANQPQ
-420 RTIISQLALYLK
+420 RTIISQLPLYLK

-470 ASDTTL
+470 ASDTSTL
-476 ERGKSTGDVLQNSKS
+476 ERGKSAEDVIQNSKS
-491 SNNLIDA
+491 SSNIEA
-498 ISKRKLALDSLRNSA
+498 ISKRKLALDALRNAA

-541 KLFVCSNAS
+541 KLFVCSNAQ
-550 NLSSSVVSLV
+550 NFVVSLV

-596 QPPSQLDVTMVRC
+596 NPPSQLDVTMIRC

-616 GAKSIYENV
+616 GALGRSIYENV

-643 GNGEPNEQRYTHVSL
+643 GNNDSNDQRYTHVSL

-666 MAAGVKNE
+666 MAVSVKNE
-674 DDKQTLL
+674 DDKMTLL
-681 IRLLEL
+681 VRLLEL

-782 IATENLRSEL
+782 IASENLRSEL

-815 LAELSHQAEAVPLIN
+815 LAELSHQSEAVPLIN

-843 HRMESMRLIHSS
+843 HRMESMRLIHA
-855 NIEAFSSFF
+855 NHVDAFSSFF

-883 LAAAPRIFY
+883 LAAAPRIFWT
-892 SWCVK
+892 WCGK
-897 MQTRRDN
+897 MMKRRDN
-904 DEPTEDALVWHAQFL
+904 DEPTEEALVWHAQFL

-939 QLVQSF
+939 QLVKAF

-965 EDNLQKDPTCRE
+965 EDNLQKDPTCKE
-977 PQFTIDGFEKKE
+977 PQFTMDGFEKG

-1012 KQILKEALRW
+1012 KQILKEALQW

-1039 SERDAAMQLAIDATS
+1039 AERDAAMQLAIDATS
-1054 EGSGKSGS
+1054 EGGKGKSGS

-1103 KDFLRACQ
+1103 KDFQRACK

-1129 VSLRALNERI
+1129 VSLRSMNERI

-1198 ENVDM
+1198 EHVDM

-1227 IEFIS
+1227 IEFIG

-1243 EQLDVLEMMFSQ
+1243 EQLDVLEMMFAQ
-1255 ILSAQIG
+1255 TLSAQIG
-1262 TAHLHGS
+1262 TGHLHGS
-1269 AAGVSNPSA
+1269 TVVN
-1278 NITAPARKET
+1278 NIGNLTGPTRKES

-1308 VLNMVQQDACL
+1308 VLGMIQQDACL
-1319 LRPTNVLIRQRV
+1319 LRPTNLLIRQRV
-1331 YSAAFHYF
+1331 YSSAFHYF
-1339 TIAPQGPTQPAEALK
+1339 TIAPQGPTQGEDALR
-1354 EDINQLA
+1354 EDIKLLA
-1361 KFFKHLKNDK
+1361 KFFDHLQNDK
-1371 YYMVKESVAQTDKNS
+1371 YYMVKETMAKNDKN
-1386 VMSSTTMSQ
+1386 VGLATTMSH

-1403 LLISGGSV
+1403 LLVSG
-1411 STGTNGTPTATT
+1411 TGAATTTGTPTAAT

-1440 QKSMA
+1440 QKAMA
-1445 AASASIRS
+1445 AATASMKS
-1453 GKTIEAKLSAEEDK
+1453 GKTIEAKLTIEENK
-1467 RIKTWNKQRNMLLL
+1467 RINVYLKQRHILML
-1481 LVANEIERLT
+1481 LVANEIERLS
-1491 AWLHPLALAVEECTS
+1491 AWLHPLALGQEDCTIVS
-1506 EPDTFLRATLNDIQ
+1506 EQFLRTTIAEIVGAVVNPENKKRKCWKDPADI
-1520 LPTSQDSKKKKV
+1520 
-1532 VWREQVELAW
+1532 AW
-1542 SISPELCIQLPTR
+1542 SISPELAIQLPSR
-1555 FRGSEDLVRCVES
+1555 FRGYQDLADAVERL
-1568 IVRLQPEL
+1568 VRLQPEL
-1576 VAHIPEALPIY
+1576 VAHIPEALP
-1587 LGGGSVVFESSDM
+1587 LFLNGGHVFETAEM

-1613 ALSLLTPRIYPTHPI
+1613 ALSLLTPRQYSIHPI
-1628 SVQYAVRVLR
+1628 SMQYAVRVLR

-1650 QIVQAVRYDTMGYI
+1650 QIVQSVRYDTMGYI
-1664 SELMIWLAG
+1664 AELMIWLAG

-1691 TDEESK
+1691 TDEDSK
-1697 IKDPTLFDPL
+1697 TKDPVLFEPL
-1707 NDIMQKIISQ
+1707 NDIMQRIMSQ

-1741 TIKPYPKGDARKKA
+1741 TIKPFPKGDARKKA

-1779 LDLDYSSGAPMQ
+1779 LDLDYSSGTPMQ

-1811 LERIGLQAQHE
+1811 LEHIGLQAQSE
-1822 NKKSQEADL
+1822 KEGKSSEADL
-1831 EDLRKVQD
+1831 ETLRKVQD

-2052 TINQLRARFAPEMN
+2052 TIQQLRTRFAPDMN